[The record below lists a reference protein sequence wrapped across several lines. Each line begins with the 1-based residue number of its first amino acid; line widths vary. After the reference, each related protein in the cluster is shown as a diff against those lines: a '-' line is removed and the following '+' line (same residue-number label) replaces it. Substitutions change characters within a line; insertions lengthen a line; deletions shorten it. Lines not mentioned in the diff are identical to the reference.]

1 MVLTDTIVFELVN
14 QIPGVQH
21 LRDIITLLRCLS
33 KCHPRATEDAKGQF
47 PHLALNFKDNGG
59 YQLWYLLSIYT
70 SRVIG

>member
-1 MVLTDTIVFELVN
+1 MVLTDAIVFESLN
-14 QIPGVQH
+14 QIPGARR

-33 KCHPRATEDAKGQF
+33 ECHPRATGSAKGQF
-47 PHLALNFKDNGG
+47 PHLALNFKDYGG